1 MNDSGRGCTSET
13 KTEPTYWSAA
23 NGVAR
28 FRGSA
33 QVYPQMA
40 MRSHDLG
47 LHLLADASLPARI
60 RVNEAERRR
69 RVTPWPANRSSAGAL
84 IPDRRARCNRDKQVA
99 IACPN
104 PVATQGAAAFSTRG
118 YEIPLGRQSGRLV
131 KAGQTVPAGERLAIE
146 ALLAQQIAGRR
157 SGFHQPGCHRALVD
171 RAAPWFGRGALAV
184 CGLTRLAGKVNAR
197 IRGERSRW

>member
-1 MNDSGRGCTSET
+1 MARYLQVSSEVAGDVESGALGPGDELPSIRE
-13 KTEPTYWSAA
+13 A
-23 NGVAR
+23 GV
-28 FRGSA
+28 
-33 QVYPQMA
+33 
-40 MRSHDLG
+40 
-47 LHLLADASLPARI
+47 
-60 RVNEAERRR
+60 RR

-84 IPDRRARCNRDKQVA
+84 IPDRRVRCNRDKQVA

-157 SGFHQPGCHRALVD
+157 PGFQQPGCHRALVD

-184 CGLTRLAGKVNAR
+184 CNLTPLAGKVNAR